1 VDPNAPS
8 IAANEST
15 ILGGTM
21 KYLCLI
27 FVDEKKL
34 AALSSADAQAL
45 NNDSL
50 AYDRYLRQN
59 GHFIA
64 AQALEFVK
72 SATTVR
78 RQGGKVSVTDGPFTE
93 TNEQV
98 GGFIL
103 VDAKDRN
110 EAIQIASQIP
120 VLRYGRVE
128 VRPVKELVETK

>member
-1 VDPNAPS
+1 
-8 IAANEST
+8 
-15 ILGGTM
+15 M
-21 KYLCLI
+21 KYLCLV

-72 SATTVR
+72 SAATVR

>member
-21 KYLCLI
+21 KYLCLV

-72 SATTVR
+72 SAATVR

>member
-21 KYLCLI
+21 KYLCLV

-34 AALSSADAQAL
+34 EALSSADAQAL

-72 SATTVR
+72 SAATVR

>member
-72 SATTVR
+72 SAATVR